1 MTLSLLAGLLVVLA
15 VVLFIVQPLLTGEEA
30 PMHRH
35 EDELTEAQ
43 ARKRVALMALRDVE
57 YDFATGKLDARD
69 YQELKGE
76 LAEEA
81 LAAIDHEEQ
90 VDGPSASVREDRDA
104 LESEIASYRSALREG
119 VLCGGC
125 GLANPRESRFCGS
138 CGRPLGSPAVT
149 GG

>member
-1 MTLSLLAGLLVVLA
+1 MTIPFLAGLLVVLA

-57 YDFATGKLDARD
+57 YDFETGKLDARD

-81 LAAIDHEEQ
+81 LAAIDHEEMM
-90 VDGPSASVREDRDA
+90 DGPSASVREDRDA
-104 LESEIASYRSALREG
+104 LESEIASYRAALREG
-119 VLCGGC
+119 ILCGSC

-138 CGRPLGSPAVT
+138 CGRPLGAPAAT

>member
-1 MTLSLLAGLLVVLA
+1 MVIPLLAGLLVVLA

-30 PMHRH
+30 PTHRH

-57 YDFATGKLDARD
+57 YDFATGKLDAFD

-81 LAAIDHEEQ
+81 LAAIDHEELE
-90 VDGPSASVREDRDA
+90 DGPSVSVRADRDA
-104 LESEIASYRSALREG
+104 LESEIASYRSALRDG

-138 CGRPLGSPAVT
+138 CGRPLDAALAT